1 MFRYKEFSAWL
12 DCDGPGMGNCVLVL
26 QDAMIANMAL
36 GRRFWAC
43 QSVNGLYVNHSTV
56 AGC

>member
-1 MFRYKEFSAWL
+1 
-12 DCDGPGMGNCVLVL
+12 MGNCVLVL
-26 QDAMIANMAL
+26 QDAMRANMAL

-43 QSVNGLYVNHSTV
+43 QCVNGLYANHSTV